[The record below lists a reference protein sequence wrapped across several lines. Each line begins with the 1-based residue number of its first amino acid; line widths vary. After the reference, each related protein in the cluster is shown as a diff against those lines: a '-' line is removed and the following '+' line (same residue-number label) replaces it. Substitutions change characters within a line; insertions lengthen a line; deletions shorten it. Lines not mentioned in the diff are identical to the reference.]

1 VDLNQGQLDALV
13 AIADHGSF
21 DAAARQ
27 LHITPSAVSQRIRA
41 LEAAAGQVLISR
53 GTPCRA
59 TPHGE
64 WLVRL
69 GRQTRLLYAEASQ
82 AVTAATAVDLPVAV
96 NADSLDSWFRDVLT
110 EVASWDGTAIKLHV
124 EDQGYSQE
132 LLRRGDVLAAV
143 TSDPT
148 AVQGCSVDPLGAL
161 RYLPAAAPPVADRW
175 RRGQSPDWAT
185 MPVIVFND
193 KDDLQHEL
201 LRRHGMAHGP
211 AVVHQVP
218 STADFYA
225 AVRAGLGWGMLPQS
239 QARADL
245 ASGALVRLSADV
257 IDVPLHWQHW
267 RLDSPKL
274 AALTAA
280 VRAAAARHLL
290 RPLAPRGRGRPAQ
303 HSRPKRK
310 RPHRSAFPSQTVVVA
325 SLSIPS
331 PNGSGRLAQHS
342 AIRLRRK
349 RRSGSVPA
357 RASASW

>member
-1 VDLNQGQLDALV
+1 MDLNPGQLDALV

-69 GRQTRLLYAEASQ
+69 GRQTRFLYDEA
-82 AVTAATAVDLPVAV
+82 AHALTDATTVELPVAV
-96 NADSLDSWFRDVLT
+96 NADSLAAWFRDVLA
-110 EVASWDGTAIKLHV
+110 EAASWEGTSIRLRV
-124 EDQGYSQE
+124 EDQAYSQE

-143 TSDPT
+143 TSDAA
-148 AVQGCSVDPLGAL
+148 AVQGCSVDSLGAL
-161 RYLPAAAPPVADRW
+161 RYLPAAAPGLVARW
-175 RRGQSPDWAT
+175 QRGKSPDWAA
-185 MPVIVFND
+185 MPVMIFNA

-201 LRRHGMAHGP
+201 LRGYGVTDGP

-218 STADFYA
+218 STADFYEC
-225 AVRAGLGWGMLPQS
+225 VRLGLGWGMLPQP

-245 ASGALVRLSADV
+245 ASGALIRLADDV
-257 IDVPLHWQHW
+257 IDVPLYWQRW

-280 VRAAAARHLL
+280 VRTAAARHLL
-290 RPLAPRGRGRPAQ
+290 LP
-303 HSRPKRK
+303 
-310 RPHRSAFPSQTVVVA
+310 VA
-325 SLSIPS
+325 
-331 PNGSGRLAQHS
+331 
-342 AIRLRRK
+342 
-349 RRSGSVPA
+349 
-357 RASASW
+357 